1 MTHITLKD
9 VIVTL
14 NGQRIEIHQG
24 QPLPPGVSDRLLS
37 ELREMGVL
45 AEATPAPVSAPPSS
59 PAPELAPPAARAA
72 AAPAKR

>member
-1 MTHITLKD
+1 MNPITAKS

-14 NGQRIEIHQG
+14 NGQRIEIPLG
-24 QPLPPGVSDRLLS
+24 QPLPAGVSDRLLS

-45 AEATPAPVSAPPSS
+45 AEATPAPVSAPPSN
-59 PAPELAPPAARAA
+59 PAPDITPPATRPA